1 MSRRRRG
8 LTDDDLAHWRQV
20 ARTAE
25 PLRAGSGPGARREGD
40 GMEAFDAPSA
50 SREAPRAPRQPPLR
64 PFRIGES
71 AGGQTAGHDLSPT
84 LERRLA
90 GAPVTMDARTFSRLK
105 RGKLRPERKIDLHGM
120 TLAQAHPALERFIR
134 RAHGEGLRLVLV
146 VTGKGRSGRDE
157 GGPIPT
163 PRGLLRHHVP
173 GWLAAPTLRPHVL
186 QVTDAHARH
195 GGAGAYYVYLRR
207 AR

>member
-1 MSRRRRG
+1 MSRRRRR
-8 LTDDDLAHWRQV
+8 LTDDDLAQWRQV

-25 PLRAGSGPGARREGD
+25 PMHRPDVPLPRGD
-40 GMEAFDAPSA
+40 GEGVEAFDVPSA
-50 SREAPRAPRQPPLR
+50 SRETPRDAPQPPLR
-64 PFRIGES
+64 SFRIGES
-71 AGGQTAGHDLSPT
+71 ASGQAPGHDLTPT

-90 GAPVTMDARTFSRLK
+90 GAPVAMNAKTFTRLK

-120 TLAQAHPALERFIR
+120 TLAEAHPALERFIR
-134 RAHGEGLRLVLV
+134 RAHGEGLRLLLV

-173 GWLAAPTLRPHVL
+173 GWLAAPSLRPHVL

-207 AR
+207 SR